1 MTIIL
6 IPAFLLIIGILIAN
20 ITFNIKDTSSSS
32 YTFFLNVCTYYGLSL
47 MFSAVGS
54 LVISIYWWLKESI
67 WTTISP
73 TFIINKLEE
82 GSFLRETLLS
92 ETSWKGVQKINEWYM
107 QQNIGWTLIVTL
119 IIFLAILF
127 VSGEETRKKI
137 IEEYE
142 KY

>member
-1 MTIIL
+1 
-6 IPAFLLIIGILIAN
+6 
-20 ITFNIKDTSSSS
+20 
-32 YTFFLNVCTYYGLSL
+32 